1 MSHILNDFFFIG
13 PRDALECRNEL
24 TYFLYICRKIWV
36 PINMSKTQSPSLK
49 IIIKGIEIDSLTM
62 QARLPIDKVEKNQI
76 GIRKNVPQG
85 VNYIKRSAISDR
97 SA

>member
-1 MSHILNDFFFIG
+1 
-13 PRDALECRNEL
+13 
-24 TYFLYICRKIWV
+24 
-36 PINMSKTQSPSLK
+36 
-49 IIIKGIEIDSLTM
+49 M

-85 VNYIKRSAISDR
+85 VNKQGVKRSAISDR